1 MKLLVTKIIFLTCAV
16 WLMPWPVLGASINFN
31 PVSVSV
37 PQAKPFTVTIMV
49 DTEGKSINA
58 IDGIILVPQDLGN
71 EIAITD
77 SGSII
82 TYWIQQPTWDVKTRA
97 IKFSGAVPGGYQG
110 SNGILLS
117 VTLPLYSGPKLNNG
131 LTVTEL
137 HSYQNDGLGTPLNIS
152 SKQFVIGGVQSEN
165 DMSITDQL
173 YLNDKKQ
180 DSIPPETFSPQ
191 VARDANAFDNKWF
204 VSFATTDKQSGIYHY
219 EIQESQ
225 SGRINSAN
233 WKTVSSPYVLEDQDL
248 HSFIYITA
256 VDRQGNERVI
266 KVFPKN
272 SAPWWFRYGWDVLII
287 VGIIFLIIVGYW
299 YHKIKVYKDSQSI
312 IVKNDIV

>member
-1 MKLLVTKIIFLTCAV
+1 MKLLLTKILLLTLVV
-16 WLMPWPVLGASINFN
+16 WLIPWPVLGASINFN
-31 PVSVSV
+31 PASVSV
-37 PQAKPFTVTIMV
+37 PQAKPFTVTLLV

-58 IDGIILVPQDLGN
+58 IDGIILVPQELGN
-71 EIAITD
+71 DITITD

-82 TYWIQQPTWDVKTRA
+82 TYWIQQPVWDAKTRS

-117 VTLPLYSGPKLNNG
+117 VTLPAYNGSKLSNG

-137 HSYQNDGLGTPLNIS
+137 HSYQNDGLGTPINIS
-152 SKQFVIGGVQSEN
+152 SKQFVIGGAQTDN
-165 DMSITDQL
+165 DISITDQL

-191 VARDANAFDNKWF
+191 VARDANAFGNKWF
-204 VSFATTDKQSGIYHY
+204 VSFATTDKQSGIDHY

-225 SGRINSAN
+225 SGRIDSAN
-233 WKTVSSPYVLEDQDL
+233 WKTASSPYLLQDQEL

-272 SAPWWFRYGWDVLII
+272 SAPWWFRYGWDTLII
-287 VGIIFLIIVGYW
+287 GAIIFLIIGGYW
-299 YHKIKVYKDSQSI
+299 YHKVKARKDTQSI